1 VGCVTG
7 RQRPSLSSPPTDP
20 VTIPSIARP
29 AHAWRAHTL
38 RPDPSKGAWW
48 FSHSPDGRFDLE
60 APRGTCYLASDAQTA
75 LRERLGPTLAGL
87 SSVEAADVDGVA
99 VSLLPVPRGPD
110 LADTLNAAAV
120 RIPGLT
126 REICTSVDYALTRSW
141 AAYFDARGCGGVRYS
156 ARHTTALNSLSY
168 AVFGKQGTRASRPRQ
183 TLSAREVATQAGLH
197 IATDAVPDHD
207 VEIIDVP

>member
-1 VGCVTG
+1 MTG
-7 RQRPSLSSPPTDP
+7 RQRTSLSSPPTDP
-20 VTIPSIARP
+20 VRIPTIARP

-38 RPDPSKGAWW
+38 RPDPAKGAWW
-48 FSHSPDGRFDLE
+48 FSNSPDGRFDLS

-87 SSVEAADVDGVA
+87 NSVEAADLDGVV

-141 AAYFDARGCGGVRYS
+141 ATYFDAHGCGGVRYS
-156 ARHTTALNSLSY
+156 ARHTTALDSLAY
-168 AVFGKQGTRASRPRQ
+168 AVFGKQGARASRPRQ

-197 IATDAVPDHD
+197 ITTEAVPDHD
-207 VEIIDVP
+207 VEIIDVQ